1 MMDELYFYLI
11 TMVRGFVKYFYTRL
25 PVYVGGG
32 VSTPIVFSF
41 DIFTCVLLKAE
52 STEVVLIVVMDIVII
67 EVYCQKCEWEMI
79 V

>member
-1 MMDELYFYLI
+1 MNELYFYLI
-11 TMVRGFVKYFYTRL
+11 TMVRGFVKYFYTIL

-41 DIFTCVLLKAE
+41 DVFICVLLKAE
-52 STEVVLIVVMDIVII
+52 STEVVLIVVRDIVII
-67 EVYCQKCEWEMI
+67 EVYCQGCEWYMI